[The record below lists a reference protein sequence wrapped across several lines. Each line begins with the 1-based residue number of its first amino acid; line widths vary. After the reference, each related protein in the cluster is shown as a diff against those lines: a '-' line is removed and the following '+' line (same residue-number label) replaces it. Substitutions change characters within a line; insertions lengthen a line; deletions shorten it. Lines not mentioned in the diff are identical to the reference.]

1 MVLKTTLYQKQQ
13 TEKVDT
19 FWLVNK
25 KIIKIES
32 QAVL

>member
-13 TEKVDT
+13 AEKVDT
-19 FWLVNK
+19 VWLVNK